1 MPDSSRS
8 GQTMAFDRNL
18 TIIICSFPHSPADVI
33 GMWPPSPSPS
43 AEAQSTLQHRHP
55 APQHQQQPRPS
66 SASWPAALRI
76 ATATS
81 WWLLDRAGHR
91 SIGACNQMLSN
102 GVRDGA
108 VCDQMVI
115 IINVIYIVLYMGTHC
130 WRINS
135 LKTNWLGYSPRFRWP
150 WLQLIWGLSWALG
163 RHGDRQ
169 NTGSLGIQSGQPPG
183 HGRAVWRVEELETSN
198 MVRAPTDPTAP
209 QKNGASS
216 WNILKLWRTQ
226 TSTLL
231 KFSGKAHWLK
241 TGASLVSQPTPFAHS
256 RPFDPGDVCLMDPS

>member
-1 MPDSSRS
+1 
-8 GQTMAFDRNL
+8 
-18 TIIICSFPHSPADVI
+18 
-33 GMWPPSPSPS
+33 
-43 AEAQSTLQHRHP
+43 
-55 APQHQQQPRPS
+55 
-66 SASWPAALRI
+66 
-76 ATATS
+76 
-81 WWLLDRAGHR
+81 
-91 SIGACNQMLSN
+91 
-102 GVRDGA
+102 
-108 VCDQMVI
+108 
-115 IINVIYIVLYMGTHC
+115 MGTHC

-183 HGRAVWRVEELETSN
+183 HGRAVWRIEELETSN

-256 RPFDPGDVCLMDPS
+256 RPFDPRRCLPDGPIIAPLLKLPAGTASPTICYQQGTVWSFTNAPVKNE